1 MTGPSSARHDRRVAG
16 VTPGTCVTH
25 GTKPSAAIRWT
36 LYPQARIA
44 LEPARTNA
52 PMEVAVN
59 LKKVVTWLV
68 VAFVIF
74 YVIQA
79 PEQSAQLVR
88 TAGTALGD
96 AASSL
101 AAFVG
106 SLV

>member
-1 MTGPSSARHDRRVAG
+1 
-16 VTPGTCVTH
+16 
-25 GTKPSAAIRWT
+25 
-36 LYPQARIA
+36 
-44 LEPARTNA
+44 
-52 PMEVAVN
+52 VAVN

-68 VAFVIF
+68 VAFAVF

-79 PEQSAQLVR
+79 PEASAQIVR
-88 TAGTALGD
+88 NAGHALGD